1 MRNMSAQKNR
11 PQSKESRRN
20 ITINNISDVMPE
32 NRFTITGSSGLNV
45 GGTALRRDPSAQKT
59 TTNYS
64 SHYRRL
70 DSASAKDAA
79 VGVVTGQ
86 QVNSIQKPPLSHF
99 PQMNLQRPMPSDSRP
114 SNASMTSTQES
125 LKRGALN
132 SATSA
137 SGGAVTQSQLGHHW
151 NNAEKIELD
160 PNSEYLP
167 TQIERS
173 TQRKGFQHMS

>member
-1 MRNMSAQKNR
+1 VSA
-11 PQSKESRRN
+11 
-20 ITINNISDVMPE
+20 
-32 NRFTITGSSGLNV
+32 
-45 GGTALRRDPSAQKT
+45 
-59 TTNYS
+59 
-64 SHYRRL
+64 
-70 DSASAKDAA
+70 
-79 VGVVTGQ
+79 Q

-125 LKRGALN
+125 LKRGVLN
-132 SATSA
+132 STASA

-151 NNAEKIELD
+151 NNPEKIELD

-173 TQRKGFQHMS
+173 T